1 MITTKLK
8 HISKK
13 DTVVMYAFEMLVEAN
28 EEEIETIEDLEQ
40 IMAGG
45 TDEQSNNFYDLTP
58 VEQTKCVRKINKLLD
73 VYYE

>member
-1 MITTKLK
+1 
-8 HISKK
+8 
-13 DTVVMYAFEMLVEAN
+13 MLVEAN